1 MEEEKTHFHYQ
12 HIEKTFYDNLSSS
25 SFLALTPDPRWY
37 LITIS

>member
-25 SFLALTPDPRWY
+25 FLALTPDPRWY